1 MGSWSRRVGVL
12 HWASV
17 LGTTDKITRRTPPT
31 PKSDNAF
38 RWKVFAQCLALT
50 SLSRRQS
57 CRGELGRKPSTASAC
72 RYQVQD
78 FLWGTIVGMA
88 QPHKGQREQIKVRA
102 AAVVYA
108 RLREMA
114 AQRGTSVSQLSA
126 DLLAIAVGHPE
137 AVRELD
143 KEVLP
148 LAM

>member
-1 MGSWSRRVGVL
+1 M
-12 HWASV
+12 
-17 LGTTDKITRRTPPT
+17 
-31 PKSDNAF
+31 
-38 RWKVFAQCLALT
+38 C
-50 SLSRRQS
+50 
-57 CRGELGRKPSTASAC
+57 AC
-72 RYQVQD
+72 RYQVRG
-78 FLWGTIVGMA
+78 LLCVRIGCMA

-102 AAVVYA
+102 AAPVYA

-114 AQRGTSVSQLSA
+114 AERGTSVSQLSA